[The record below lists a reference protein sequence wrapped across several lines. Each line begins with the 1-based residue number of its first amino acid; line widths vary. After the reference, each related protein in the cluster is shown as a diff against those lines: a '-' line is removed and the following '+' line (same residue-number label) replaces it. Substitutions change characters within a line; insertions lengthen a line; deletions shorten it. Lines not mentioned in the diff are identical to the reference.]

1 MEITKDIVVL
11 YHANCPDGF
20 GAAYA
25 AWKKLG
31 ETADYIPVSHG
42 NPPPEGL
49 GGKEIYIVDFSYP
62 KDILLA
68 LEKDVQRLTVLDHH
82 IGSQEAVEATQ
93 NHTFDIDRSGAGIAW
108 DYFHPDTSLPR
119 LLAHIQD
126 NDLWK
131 HTIAHGK
138 EISAYLGTVPL
149 TFESF
154 DTIATQMEDEN
165 SFAELVTKGAAY
177 GEYYDFVCKSIVSGA
192 EEVQFDEFTI
202 LAVNSGAGLF
212 KSEVGHRLATK
223 KGPFAIVWHG
233 REGNWHCSLRGD
245 GTVDL
250 SEIAKRYGGG
260 GQYSAAS
267 FRISMNKP
275 LPFTFLKK

>member
-25 AWKKLG
+25 AWKKL
-31 ETADYIPVSHG
+31 EDTADYIPVSHG

-62 KDILLA
+62 KDILLG
-68 LEKDVQRLTVLDHH
+68 LEQEAKELTVLDHH
-82 IGSQEAVEATQ
+82 IGSKEAVEATQ
-93 NHTFDIDRSGAGIAW
+93 SHIFDNERSGAGITWA
-108 DYFHPDTSLPR
+108 YFHPDTSLPR

-138 EISAYLGTVPL
+138 EISAYLGTVPF
-149 TFESF
+149 TFENF
-154 DTIATQMEDEN
+154 DAVAEQMENEE
-165 SFAELVTKGAAY
+165 SFAQLVSKGAAFS
-177 GEYYDFVCKSIVSGA
+177 EYYNHVCESIVSGA
-192 EEVQFDEFTI
+192 EKVQFDEFTI

-233 REGNWHCSLRGD
+233 REGNWYCSLRGD

-250 SEIAKRYGGG
+250 SEIAKRYDGGG
-260 GQYSAAS
+260 HHDAAS
-267 FRISMNKP
+267 FRISMDKP
-275 LPFTFLKK
+275 LPFTFLS